1 MTAQPPT
8 VAPRAALHPRAEA
21 HGKVILLGEHSV
33 VYGQPAL
40 AVGLPHGLVLSATPL
55 PDPAAPLRLSIPA
68 WDLDLVPCPGDPHP
82 VAQALQAVLD
92 HCGGPL
98 HGWRID
104 GESCL
109 PARAGLGS
117 SAALT
122 VALARLALG
131 QDAPV
136 DTVVEASLV
145 GERVF
150 HGSPSG
156 LDSEVAAR
164 GGVLRFIRGQGVEP
178 IALPTALPLVVIPSG
193 TPRSTAAL
201 VARVRD
207 RRERLPALVD
217 PILHALGAAVGAGID
232 ALRAG
237 DHDTLGEIM
246 DVSHELLAALGVST
260 ATLDALC
267 ARARDGGAR
276 GAKLTG
282 AGGGGCVIA
291 IPPIQL
297 EPFLRS
303 LTEAGLQPLALE
315 VRGS

>member
-1 MTAQPPT
+1 MTSPP
-8 VAPRAALHPRAEA
+8 ARPALRAALHPRAEA

-40 AVGLPHGLVLSATPL
+40 AAGLPQGLVLSAVAL

-68 WDLDLVPCPGDPHP
+68 WDLDLPLDPADPHP
-82 VAQALQAVLD
+82 VGQALRAVLD
-92 HCGGPL
+92 HCGAPL
-98 HGWRID
+98 QGWRID

-131 QDAPV
+131 QDAPIT
-136 DTVVEASLV
+136 TVVEASLV

-164 GGVLRFIRGQGVEP
+164 GGVLRFVRGRGVEP
-178 IALPTALPLVVIPSG
+178 VALATPLPLVVIPSG
-193 TPRSTAAL
+193 IPRSTAAL

-207 RRERLPALVD
+207 RRARLPALVD

-232 ALRAG
+232 ALGTG
-237 DHDTLGEIM
+237 DHAALGEIM

-260 ATLDALC
+260 PALDALC
-267 ARARDGGAR
+267 AHAREGGAR

-291 IPPIQL
+291 IPPIRT

-303 LTEAGLQPLALE
+303 LTEAGLQPLSLE